1 MWNLKNGTNELN
13 YKTEIRVR
21 DVENNL
27 TVARWEER
35 IVSQCEFISNHQES
49 ISNHQNV
56 HFKYVTVLSTTPQ

>member
-1 MWNLKNGTNELN
+1 MYNLVT
-13 YKTEIRVR
+13 
-21 DVENNL
+21 